1 MKKIYTLITALF
13 LTIIS
18 FGQTWEEI
26 EVPDN
31 IIIKDVYINK
41 NNILISTSD
50 YNTYINT
57 RNNKWEKKL
66 QTGFFKSG
74 NNLYSWS
81 DSILLSINT
90 DNLQIDT
97 LASLSWSSFH
107 TFNIIGGKTIIA
119 SAQSIQDTN
128 VILQIYTSNDL
139 GKSWDTLIV
148 KERNPS
154 CPYQYLNPNCITES
168 KNGTISIGV
177 INIGF
182 GSWIYQ
188 SEDYG
193 KTWVLDSSDYYID
206 AMYYDNNNNF
216 YYAIGGDG
224 MGLYKNHEHLTNF
237 RLNNIECGNSISQ
250 ILVDTNEIIY
260 VVNGGRV
267 YSSKNNGLTW
277 KDIFD
282 NNLKGFVLEIM
293 IGDDGYMY
301 ALTKQYDESGC
312 EKQTKTLYRLS
323 EPIYKSP
330 NITAI
335 NNNIH
340 TDNILNGTFRIYSA
354 MGTYCGTIEIQNNDL
369 SYLKKKIKKGVYIL
383 QNIDNNQTVK
393 IIM

>member
-1 MKKIYTLITALF
+1 MRKIYTLVIALF

-26 EVPDN
+26 EVPDS
-31 IIIKDVYINK
+31 IIIRDVYINK
-41 NNILISTSD
+41 NNILISTD

-57 RNNKWEKKL
+57 QNNNWEQKL
-66 QTGFFKSG
+66 QIDFFKSG

-128 VILQIYTSNDL
+128 IILQIYTSNDL

-148 KERNPS
+148 ERREPS
-154 CPYQYLNPNCITES
+154 YQYLNCFAQS
-168 KNGTISIGV
+168 KNGTICVEI

-193 KTWVLDSSDYYID
+193 KTWALDSSDYYID

-216 YYAIGGDG
+216 YYAIEGDG

-237 RLNNIECGNSISQ
+237 RLNNIECGNFISQ

-267 YSSKNNGLTW
+267 YSSKNSGLTW
-277 KDIFD
+277 KDISD
-282 NNLKGFVLEIM
+282 NLYGHNIELM
-293 IGDDGYMY
+293 IGNDGYMY

-323 EPIYKSP
+323 DPIYKSP

-340 TDNILNGTFRIYSA
+340 TDNILNGTFRIYSV
-354 MGTYCGTIEIQNNDL
+354 MGTYCGTANIQNGDL
-369 SYLKKKIKKGVYIL
+369 TELKERLKKGVFII
-383 QNIDNNQTVK
+383 QSIDKQLTKK
-393 IIM
+393 IIIN